1 MPGIEL
7 QHGQGS
13 GPHGKQGGRKTAI
26 PKVGK
31 GSGILDEH
39 GVSFCLTAVIV
50 SRVCFPLKMTMHRT
64 IATCSADDRREYTPR
79 WGGREGEQ

>member
-7 QHGQGS
+7 QPGQGGS

-50 SRVCFPLKMTMHRT
+50 SPGLFP
-64 IATCSADDRREYTPR
+64 SEDDNACDNCHM
-79 WGGREGEQ
+79 